1 MKKNLMKYYLLF
13 IIATMVLQLNSQDR
27 ATFKIIVNKSNSVKS
42 ISSDELKKIF
52 LKKETK
58 WEDDTKIYPVDLN
71 ESSKTREN
79 FAKEIHGKK
88 VAAIKAYWQ
97 KQIFTGRG
105 VPPPEKSSDK
115 EVLEYV
121 DKNEGAIGYIST
133 KISLGKY
140 DVKIISIKE

>member
-1 MKKNLMKYYLLF
+1 MILR
-13 IIATMVLQLNSQDR
+13 LNGQNPEK
-27 ATFKIIVNKSNSVKS
+27 FKIIVNKSNSVKS
-42 ISSDELKKIF
+42 ISSDDLKKIF
-52 LKKETK
+52 LKKETM
-58 WEDDTKIYPVDLN
+58 WADDTKIYPVDLN

-79 FAKEIHGKK
+79 FTNEIHGKK

-121 DKNEGAIGYIST
+121 DKNEGAIGYVSINKSIS
-133 KISLGKY
+133 KY
-140 DVKIISIKE
+140 NVKEIKVIEE